1 MIWRG
6 SLRFSMTVDGVVVV
20 GCEVVSIGLVDLGV
34 TVLGLDSSFSSCFY
48 LELGVEEWT
57 FGRVV
62 SMVDVTGGF

>member
-6 SLRFSMTVDGVVVV
+6 SLRFSITVDGVVVV

-34 TVLGLDSSFSSCFY
+34 TVLGLDSSFSGCFY

>member
-34 TVLGLDSSFSSCFY
+34 TVLGLDSSFSGCFY

>member
-34 TVLGLDSSFSSCFY
+34 TVLGLDSSFSGCFY

-57 FGRVV
+57 FGGVV
-62 SMVDVTGGF
+62 SMVDVTGVF

>member
-34 TVLGLDSSFSSCFY
+34 TVLGLDSSFSGCFY

-57 FGRVV
+57 CGRVV